1 MEHSSAPCTSLRQA
15 GAGGGGV
22 EAGRHGAPGLFLC
35 ILPTHLHAKPSC
47 PTGLCWTLL
56 SSWMGALS
64 AAPQNH
70 FEMRTPSWM
79 GQLCAGSPHVCRP
92 AAGCSSLMYPEAVPS
107 AHQRCEPGRAEAC

>member
-15 GAGGGGV
+15 GAGAGGV
-22 EAGRHGAPGLFLC
+22 EAGEARSPWALPLH
-35 ILPTHLHAKPSC
+35 LPTRLHAEPSC

-79 GQLCAGSPHVCRP
+79 GQLCAGSPHVCRS
-92 AAGCSSLMYPEAVPS
+92 AAARSSLMYPEAVPS

>member
-15 GAGGGGV
+15 GAGGV
-22 EAGRHGAPGLFLC
+22 EAGEARSPWALPLH
-35 ILPTHLHAKPSC
+35 LPTRLHAEPSC

-92 AAGCSSLMYPEAVPS
+92 AAARSSLMYPEAVPS
-107 AHQRCEPGRAEAC
+107 AHQRCEPGWAEAC